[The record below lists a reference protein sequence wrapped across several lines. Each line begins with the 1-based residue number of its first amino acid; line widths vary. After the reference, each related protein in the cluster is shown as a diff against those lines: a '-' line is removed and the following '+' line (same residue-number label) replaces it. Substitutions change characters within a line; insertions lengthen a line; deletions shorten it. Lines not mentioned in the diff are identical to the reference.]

1 MISWFKSS
9 FKKEEVKKTTY
20 APKLSMK
27 EILEE
32 LINSGCS
39 VREFL
44 KKDYKCE
51 DNELYISLYNR
62 KEYLPILAFFCDNE
76 EVCDS
81 VFYIKEY
88 HDGFLYKNVRV
99 KNVEANSG
107 TCLYSVTLTYESKE
121 EYHKE
126 TSLEELKEMFFE
138 WHILTMDEYMKY
150 RVDLLKYGYSIEPRG
165 KNLYI
170 REPKGWK

>member
-1 MISWFKSS
+1 MISWLKKF

-20 APKLSMK
+20 APKSSMK
-27 EILEE
+27 EVLEE

-44 KKDYKCE
+44 AKDYKCV
-51 DNELYISLYNR
+51 DDELFISLYNR

-76 EVCDS
+76 ESCES

-99 KNVEANSG
+99 KEVEADSG
-107 TCLYSVTLTYESKE
+107 TCSYNVTLTYESKE
-121 EYHKE
+121 ECHKE
-126 TSLEELKEMFFE
+126 TSLERLKEMFSE

-150 RVDLLKYGYSIEPRG
+150 RVDLLKHGYSIEPRG
-165 KNLYI
+165 KKLYL
-170 REPKGWK
+170 REPKEVK